1 MNDELLWVLGL
12 LLVTAVLFITGKVR
26 MDVVALLVIVAFVLS
41 GTLTLAEATAGFSDP
56 NVLLIAAL
64 FVIGDGLVRTGIA
77 LSVGDWLVRMAGNSE
92 LRMLLLL
99 MVTVAALGAFMSSTV
114 VVAIFIPV
122 VLSVAARMKTPPGR
136 LMMPLSFAGLI
147 SVMMTLVATPPNMV
161 VNSELL
167 RNDLPAFG
175 FFAVTPIGCLVLVL
189 GMGYMTV
196 ARFWLTVPDDG
207 CAGDTWQRRTFRDLI
222 RDYRLSGRA
231 RRLALRAGSPLIGR
245 RLDDLRLRDRYGA
258 NVVGIERWR
267 KFRRVMVSAGGNT
280 ELRPRDVLLINMSAA
295 EMDLRQFCSEQQLE
309 PMILRGEYFSSQARE
324 VGMAEVSL
332 IPDSSLLGHTLR
344 EVAFRSRYGLNVAGI
359 RRSGEALP
367 GVLIDEPLQLGDIL
381 LVIGDWKRIR
391 QLQARTRDF
400 ILLNLP
406 AEVDQVAQAASQAQ
420 HALLALVL
428 MVGMMITDYI
438 PNPIA
443 ALIACLLMGKFRCI
457 DMNSAYRAIHWPSL
471 ILIVGMM
478 PFALALEKTG
488 GVDVV
493 VHLLMRLSGGAGAH
507 VMLLSMFILCAVTG
521 LFLSNTATAVLMA
534 PIALGAAHQLGVS
547 PYPFAMIV
555 AIAASS
561 AFMTP
566 VSSPVNTLVLG
577 PGGYK
582 FSDFVRIGVPFTLL
596 VMAASV
602 LVVPLLYPF

>member
-12 LLVTAVLFITGKVR
+12 LLAAVVLFITGKVR

-99 MVTVAALGAFMSSTV
+99 MVTVSALGAFMSSTG

-122 VLSVAARMKTPPGR
+122 VLSVARRMKTPPGR

-147 SVMMTLVATPPNMV
+147 SGMMTLVATPPNMV

-175 FFAVTPIGCLVLVL
+175 FFAVTPIGCLVL
-189 GMGYMTV
+189 GIGYMAV
-196 ARFWLTVPDDG
+196 ARFWLTAPDDG
-207 CAGDTWQRRTFRDLI
+207 
-222 RDYRLSGRA
+222 SA

-280 ELRPRDVLLINMSAA
+280 ELRPRDVLLIDMSAA

-309 PMILRGEYFSSQARE
+309 PMVLRGEYFSSQARD

-332 IPDSSLLGHTLR
+332 IPDSALLGHSLR

-359 RRSGEALP
+359 RRNSEALP

-381 LVIGDWKRIR
+381 LVIGDWKRIW
-391 QLQARTRDF
+391 QLQSRTRDF

-406 AEVDQVAQAASQAQ
+406 AEVDQVAPAASQAP

-428 MVGMMITDYI
+428 MVGMMITDHV
-438 PNPIA
+438 PNPIT

-457 DMNSAYRAIHWPSL
+457 DMNSAYKPIHWPSL

-493 VHLLMRLSGGAGAH
+493 VRLLMRLSDGAGAH
-507 VMLLSMFILCAVTG
+507 MMLLSLFILCAVTG
-521 LFLSNTATAVLMA
+521 LFISNTATAVLMA
-534 PIALGAAHQLGVS
+534 PIALGAAHQRGVS

-555 AIAASS
+555 AVAASA